1 MAIEKNIVYEA
12 LEKDRFNQS
21 REDLR
26 EKLRMVS
33 EGEMGR
39 HGGLR
44 RTILGYVV
52 GERYDQAKEELGHYI
67 EGKTVEYPSFGPRV
81 EKFLRH
87 SLELIQAIQT
97 KRNFPGLGSLSL
109 SKQQE
114 LNERV
119 LSHFEE
125 LKQTLKTVERAE
137 KEIKLSDHRSTAWV
151 VRVFTHCLLI
161 LLMVGFLV
169 SISNGLWYSSTVVFD
184 ALVEDFTTKV
194 EHLLGWM

>member
-1 MAIEKNIVYEA
+1 MAVEKVTYEA

-26 EKLRMVS
+26 EKLRQVS

-44 RTILGYVV
+44 RAILGYIVA
-52 GERYDQAKEELGHYI
+52 EKYDQAKEELANYI
-67 EGKTVEYPSFGPRV
+67 EVKTVDYPSFGPRV

-87 SLELIQAIQT
+87 SVELIQAIQT

-114 LNERV
+114 
-119 LSHFEE
+119 
-125 LKQTLKTVERAE
+125 
-137 KEIKLSDHRSTAWV
+137 
-151 VRVFTHCLLI
+151 
-161 LLMVGFLV
+161 
-169 SISNGLWYSSTVVFD
+169 
-184 ALVEDFTTKV
+184 
-194 EHLLGWM
+194 

>member
-1 MAIEKNIVYEA
+1 MAEHSVNYEA
-12 LEKDRFNQS
+12 LEQDRFKQS
-21 REDLR
+21 RENLKERLR
-26 EKLRMVS
+26 QVS

-52 GERYDQAKEELGHYI
+52 GEKYDQAKTDLASYVDK
-67 EGKTVEYPSFGPRV
+67 KTLIYPNFGPRV
-81 EKFLRH
+81 EKFLKH
-87 SLELIQAIQT
+87 ALELVHAIQT

-119 LSHFEE
+119 LAHFDE
-125 LKQTLKTVERAE
+125 LKQTLKTIERAE

-151 VRVFTHCLLI
+151 VTVFMHSVLI
-161 LLMVGFLV
+161 LFMVAFV
-169 SISNGLWYSSTVVFD
+169 NSIVKNGLYYSAMVVFD
-184 ALVEDFTTKV
+184 SLMNDITFELVRML
-194 EHLLGWM
+194 HWG